1 MSEKE
6 SSSTEKITYNSKSVL
21 LGLFSL
27 VGFILLVFFIAI
39 ISLEPEE
46 VGRLNPVFIAAISGT
61 LALGGTLVSQ
71 LWGNKT
77 GTTIEL
83 KPAVIKTIPFDT
95 QAKVH
100 LDTPI
105 IASFN
110 RIMDKET
117 INSTTFTLKNS
128 TNNSVIDGTIELIG
142 ADAKFT
148 PNTPLNANTK
158 YIAKIS
164 KDVKDISG
172 NNLVTD
178 KNWSF
183 ITINQ

>member
-1 MSEKE
+1 MSEIE
-6 SSSTEKITYNSKSVL
+6 SQPTDKITYNSKSVL

-39 ISLEPEE
+39 FSLEPEE
-46 VGRLNPVFIAAISGT
+46 IGRLNPVFIAAISGT

-77 GTTIEL
+77 SANVKL
-83 KPAVIKTIPFDT
+83 KPAIIKTNPFDT
-95 QAKVH
+95 QAKVPT
-100 LDTPI
+100 DNPI

-110 RIMDKET
+110 RMMDKET
-117 INSTTFTLKNS
+117 INSTTFTLTDVKNS
-128 TNNSVIDGTIELIG
+128 KIDGTIELIG

-148 PNTPLNANTK
+148 PITPLKTNTK

-172 NNLVTD
+172 NTLEVD
-178 KNWSF
+178 KIWSF
-183 ITINQ
+183 TTLT